1 MNVAG
6 RKGGRKLSKRELARA
21 RPEHRNKQRRFILG
35 AVIVTVFAGAMAALA
50 LSNGSQPDGREP
62 AALKTAGSANSS
74 NELGGEVT
82 AVEEGKAFP
91 TFSLTEADGRTLT
104 NDSLKG
110 KPSIVWFTTSYC
122 VPCQQGAA
130 LVSQLDDEL
139 GGDAFDVLVVFV
151 DPNEPVSALTSWRE
165 QFASD
170 DWMVALDD
178 GNELSEKVGLRFLDS
193 KFLLDESG
201 TIRNIDVVQADDDYL
216 KLLKEKVAG

>member
-1 MNVAG
+1 M
-6 RKGGRKLSKRELARA
+6 SKREPARAGLAR
-21 RPEHRNKQRRFILG
+21 RKKKQRLILG
-35 AVIVTVFAGAMAALA
+35 AIIIVVFAGAVAAFA
-50 LSNGSQPDGREP
+50 LSNGSPGGREP
-62 AALKTAGSANSS
+62 TALKTAGPDNSS
-74 NELGGEVT
+74 NGLGGDVT

-91 TFSLTEADGRTLT
+91 PFSLTEAEGRTLT

-165 QFASD
+165 RFANG
-170 DWMVALDD
+170 DWMVVLDD